1 MTYLAALVVQAKKLD
16 PLVAAVR
23 AAYASIGAVEGEG
36 TRVVIGSPKSGWST
50 ITDGTRHTVDLGV
63 AAALAEE
70 LGTRVLAIGVRG
82 SSSYGKAASKA
93 FGKWPKKPPSS
104 GKPKAITD
112 AVNKLGKE
120 LLPCAWDIDERPGVT
135 LSFDLREAKRTP
147 GPFKSNTQSEV
158 RAAEQGA
165 QQDATWH
172 IANAALNGNYD
183 DAMTYLPGLRDT
195 WGWQYA
201 MDHVMHSVQSN
212 SIELEPGSAR
222 VVVALSTR
230 ALEGITS
237 KNLFDKWV
245 GSAVGAGGWPMIRQA
260 LPLLCALVAEDR
272 AAWDRFVAGI
282 APEHRDEYGLYVWTK
297 SPVAIAKLSKKS
309 RALLERDF
317 PSKRILAWAVTAPH
331 DASKNRWL
339 GDAAQ
344 LAAVEG
350 NTAVLDRAFAEKS
363 DKYMPDYLHRAA
375 MTLLYAK
382 QFPSSLVLFDRL
394 LALPPKD
401 LTVYTNALY
410 AVQSDNNGMP
420 VDRARAE
427 RYLAAAA
434 PHAEENTA
442 IYINIACVQLE
453 LGDRVAMQAALDAM
467 KRHKMRTELKEL
479 LAQPMFKKAKVK

>member
-36 TRVVIGSPKSGWST
+36 TRVVIGAPKNGWST

-70 LGTRVLAIGVRG
+70 LGARVLAIGLRG

-120 LLPCAWDIDERPGVT
+120 LIPEPWEIDERPGVT
-135 LSFDLREAKRTP
+135 LSFDLRAATCTP
-147 GPFKSNTQSEV
+147 GPFKTNTASEL

-172 IANAALNGNYD
+172 IANSLLNRRSD
-183 DAMTYLPGLRDT
+183 DAKTYLPGLRDT

-201 MDHVMHSVQSN
+201 MDHVMHSLQSN
-212 SIELEPGSAR
+212 SIDLEPGSAR
-222 VVVALSTR
+222 VFVALATR

-237 KNLFDKWV
+237 KNLFDTWV
-245 GSAVGAGGWPMIRQA
+245 GSAVGAGGWPVIRQA
-260 LPLLCALVAEDR
+260 LPLLCALVADDA
-272 AAWDRFVAGI
+272 AAWARFVAGI

-297 SPVAIAKLSKKS
+297 SPVAIAKLSKKA
-309 RALLERDF
+309 RALLDKDF
-317 PSKRILAWAVTAPH
+317 PSKRILAWAVKAPH
-331 DASKNRWL
+331 DAKNRWL
-339 GDAAQ
+339 DDAAQ

-350 NTAVLDRAFAEKS
+350 NNAVLDRAFAETA
-363 DKYMPDYLHRAA
+363 DTYMPDYLHRAA

-382 QFPSSLVLFDRL
+382 QFTPALVLFDRL

-420 VDRARAE
+420 VDRARAQ

-434 PHAEENTA
+434 AHAEENTA

-453 LGDRVAMQAALDAM
+453 LGDRAAMQAALDAM